1 MFRILP
7 KEFPF
12 FQLSLEETTNLIKF
26 QYIINLF
33 VNNQKVLT
41 KSKTDTLKDKIS
53 EVV

>member
-7 KEFPF
+7 KEFPH
-12 FQLSLEETTNLIKF
+12 FQLSLEKTTILIKF

-33 VNNQKVLT
+33 EYNQKVLT
-41 KSKTDTLKDKIS
+41 KSITDTLKDKIS